1 MRDEVRERIDRTIL
15 ILYRDFLKNLT
26 PLYPLN
32 PKIVFCMLVPDSC
45 RVVSYQS
52 LAITQHRNVL
62 DIMEA
67 FGSED
72 GCTHYDPKTG
82 RCLVTYNN
90 NGYRPRIRWTLAHEL
105 GHILCGHFHE
115 LYDSGR
121 RELSDELWQS
131 MEEEA
136 DYFAASLLAPFP
148 AIRKM
153 NVQSAEDISRLF
165 GLSAAAANRRMYEFL
180 KTTVPDDDELEEC
193 FLTIR
198 RSVSPVTY
206 RKPRYH
212 DNFRSDSEILREE
225 SATE

>member
-1 MRDEVRERIDRTIL
+1 MRDEVREQIDRTIL

-32 PKIVFCMLVPDSC
+32 PKVVFCMLVPDSC
-45 RVVSYQS
+45 RIVSYQN
-52 LAITQHRNVL
+52 LAIAQHMSVR

-105 GHILCGHFHE
+105 GHILCGHFQE
-115 LYDSGR
+115 LYALGR
-121 RELSDELWQS
+121 RGLSDELWQT

-136 DYFAASLLAPFP
+136 DYFAASLLAPLP
-148 AIRKM
+148 AIRKL
-153 NVQSAEDISRLF
+153 NARSADDIRRLF
-165 GLSAAAANRRMYEFL
+165 GLSTAAANRRQREFL
-180 KTTVPDDDELEEC
+180 KARVPDDDELEEC
-193 FLTIR
+193 FRTIR
-198 RSVSPVTY
+198 RSVSPAAY
-206 RKPRYH
+206 RKPLYR
-212 DNFRSDSEILREE
+212 DNYRSDSELLREE
-225 SATE
+225 FVTE